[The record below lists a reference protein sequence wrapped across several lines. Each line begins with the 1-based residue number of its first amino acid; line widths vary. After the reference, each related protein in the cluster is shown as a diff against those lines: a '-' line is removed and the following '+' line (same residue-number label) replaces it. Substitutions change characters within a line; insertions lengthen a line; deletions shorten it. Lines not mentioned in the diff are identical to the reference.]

1 MYSESYCSSVA
12 GRAFS
17 VKGEGVQRG
26 WRAKPVQVMK
36 GPLSHIRT
44 HGRVLS
50 RGRTDL
56 IYILKTSLAPMGKMV

>member
-26 WRAKPVQVMK
+26 WRAKP
-36 GPLSHIRT
+36 GPGDERSPKPHKD
-44 HGRVLS
+44 S
-50 RGRTDL
+50 W
-56 IYILKTSLAPMGKMV
+56 KSFKQGKD